1 MAVNKELI
9 QVSRSARA
17 SVLTGVS
24 NNSQHVPSCPSLSP
38 APSSIR
44 VRLFTGLLECSIILG
59 RAIKTEYLALGT
71 LLGTVG
77 LSMSL
82 TGGSKDAKPKTI
94 EQVKE
99 SVSLNA
105 SSK

>member
-1 MAVNKELI
+1 LE
-9 QVSRSARA
+9 RS
-17 SVLTGVS
+17 V
-24 NNSQHVPSCPSLSP
+24 
-38 APSSIR
+38 
-44 VRLFTGLLECSIILG
+44 ILG

-71 LLGTVG
+71 LFGTVG
-77 LSMSL
+77 LTMGL